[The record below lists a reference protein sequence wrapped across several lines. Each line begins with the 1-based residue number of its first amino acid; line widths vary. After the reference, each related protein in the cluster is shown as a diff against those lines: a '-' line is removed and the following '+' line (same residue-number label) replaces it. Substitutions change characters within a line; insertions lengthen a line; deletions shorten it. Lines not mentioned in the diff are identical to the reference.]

1 MKHKIEKLKSTDLT
15 KRYPQVLLAGNGLVR
30 KYGYSWHDFITKCVK
45 KADDINKYT
54 KGESFQ
60 IPNTILSIA
69 LIDCNDKIRHDR
81 YEDSLK
87 QLTYKENPFID
98 KIINLPFDSILTT
111 NYTYDIEYAI
121 KGNYPGLSNEAKNN
135 YAHAV
140 KKDAKY
146 LIHTYNEFKD
156 YPPIWHI
163 HGEARR
169 KSSLI
174 LSHEEYARLINKIV
188 EYSNSRK
195 NDYEKYHNDVDMQS
209 WVDYFILGDLYILGF
224 GFDYTEFDLWWLINR
239 RMREKAKTGKIY
251 FYEPKSDGNYYKQ
264 NAMKKMGINVETLG
278 MEIISDNDSS
288 KYDDFY
294 NKAIADIECK
304 VDKAIVKGIIETEEL

>member
-15 KRYPQVLLAGNGLVR
+15 KRYPQVLLVGNGLVR
-30 KYGYSWHDFITKCVK
+30 NNGYSWHDFIAKCAK
-45 KADDINKYT
+45 KAADINKYT
-54 KGESFQ
+54 KDGGFQ
-60 IPNTILSIA
+60 IPNTILSMV
-69 LIDCNDKIRHDR
+69 LMDCNDKIRHDR
-81 YEDSLK
+81 YDDTLK
-87 QLTYKENPFID
+87 QLTYQKKPLID
-98 KIINLPFDSILTT
+98 EIVNLPFDSILTT

-121 KGNYPGLSNEAKNN
+121 KSNYPSLSKKEKNN

-174 LSHEEYARLINKIV
+174 SSHEEYARLINKIV
-188 EYSNSRK
+188 EYSNNRK
-195 NDYEKYHNDVDMQS
+195 NDYEKYNNDVNMQS
-209 WVDYFILGDLYILGF
+209 WVDYFILGDLYVLGF

-251 FYEPKSDGNYYKQ
+251 FYEPKSDENYYKQ
-264 NAMKKMGINVETLG
+264 RVMEDMGINVETLD
-278 MEIISDNDSS
+278 MEIKNNDSS
-288 KYDDFY
+288 KYYDFY
-294 NKAIADIECK
+294 NKAIVDITGK
-304 VDKAIVKGIIETEEL
+304 VEAIVKGIETEEL